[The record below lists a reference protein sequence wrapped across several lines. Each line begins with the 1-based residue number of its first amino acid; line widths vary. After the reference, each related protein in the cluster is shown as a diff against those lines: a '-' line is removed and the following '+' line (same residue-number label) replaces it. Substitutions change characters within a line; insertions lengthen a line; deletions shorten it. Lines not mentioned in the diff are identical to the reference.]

1 MNDADGDT
9 FAQYYFFMKKLLPI
23 ITAFLLCVFT
33 PKQNLKAQFLM
44 DMVDTTN
51 DIGKGLLDIY
61 KNYNH
66 IHIGGYIQPQ
76 YQVASL
82 PGTKSYNG
90 GDFSTYSDS
99 RFMLRRGRIRFDYVR
114 YAKNKLPLLQFVYQ
128 FDGTE
133 RGVFIR
139 DFWGR
144 IFDTKYQL
152 FSVTTGMFARPFGY
166 ELNLSSA
173 DRESPERGRMSQ
185 ILMKTERDIGAMV
198 SFEPRKKDNP
208 LHYFKLD
215 AGYFNGPGLT
225 ATTDYDS
232 YKDFIARASLKPYPV
247 SKNIFV
253 SAGFSFLQGG
263 LRQNTKYLY
272 TTNDNGSGK
281 NYTVDSSADNVGSH
295 LSRRY
300 RGADVQLKVKEK
312 NGQTELRG
320 EYWFG
325 KQPGSAAS
333 SETPSAPLNEPYY
346 LRNFNGAFV
355 YLLQSFG
362 KSKNQLGFKMD
373 FYDPN
378 KDVKNTEIGTA
389 ATNFLPADIKYTT
402 YSFGY
407 NYYVNENLK
416 FLCWYDLVKNEKTQL
431 TGYTGD
437 VKDNIFT
444 LRIQYRF

>member
-1 MNDADGDT
+1 MN
-9 FAQYYFFMKKLLPI
+9 KLLPRVA
-23 ITAFLLCVFT
+23 TVLLFPFLFSGSV
-33 PKQNLKAQFLM
+33 KAQFLM
-44 DMVDTTN
+44 DMVDTTK
-51 DIGKGLLDIY
+51 DMGKGLLDIY

-76 YQVASL
+76 YQVASEQ
-82 PGTKSYNG
+82 GTKSYNG
-90 GDFSTYSDS
+90 GDFSTYSDN

-114 YAKNKLPLLQFVYQ
+114 YAKNNVPSLQFVYQ

-152 FSVTTGMFARPFGY
+152 FSFTTGMFARPFGY
-166 ELNLSSA
+166 EVNLSSA

-185 ILMKTERDIGAMV
+185 ILMKTERDLGAMA

-215 AGYFNGPGLT
+215 AGYFNGQGLT

-247 SKNIFV
+247 TKNIFL
-253 SAGFSFLQGG
+253 SAGLSILQGG

-272 TTNDNGSGK
+272 TTHDNADGK
-281 NYTVDSSADNVGSH
+281 IYTVDSSDNNIGSH
-295 LSRRY
+295 LFRRY
-300 RGADVQLKVKEK
+300 RGADVQLKIKEK
-312 NGQTELRG
+312 AGQTDIRG

-325 KQPGSAAS
+325 KQPGSASS
-333 SETPSAPLNEPYY
+333 SETPSALLNEPYY
-346 LRNFNGAFV
+346 LRNFNGAFI

-362 KSKNQLGFKMD
+362 KSKNQIGFKMD

-378 KDVKNTEIGTA
+378 TDVKENEIGA
-389 ATNFLPADIKYTT
+389 SGTNFSPADIKYTT
-402 YSFGY
+402 FSFGY
-407 NYYVNENLK
+407 NHYFNENLK
-416 FLCWYDLVKNEKTQL
+416 LVCWYDLVKNEKTQL
-431 TGYTGD
+431 TGFTND
-437 VKDNIFT
+437 IKDNVFT
-444 LRIQYRF
+444 LRMQYRF

>member
-1 MNDADGDT
+1 MN
-9 FAQYYFFMKKLLPI
+9 KLLS
-23 ITAFLLCVFT
+23 ITSFCILLILI
-33 PKQNLKAQFLM
+33 PKQNLQAQFLM

-51 DIGKGLLDIY
+51 NIGKGLLDIY

-90 GDFSTYSDS
+90 GDFSTFSDS
-99 RFMLRRGRIRFDYVR
+99 RFMIRRGRIRFDYTR
-114 YAKNKLPLLQFVYQ
+114 YSKTNIPSVQFVYQ

-133 RGVFIR
+133 RGVFVR

-152 FSVTTGMFARPFGY
+152 FSVTTVIFARPFGY

-208 LHYFKLD
+208 LHFFKLD

-225 ATTDYDS
+225 TTTDYDS
-232 YKDFIARASLKPYPV
+232 FKDFITRASLKLYPI
-247 SKNIFV
+247 SKNVFV
-253 SAGFSFLQGG
+253 SAGLSLLQGG

-272 TTNDNGSGK
+272 TTNDVGSGK
-281 NYTVDSSADNVGSH
+281 IYTADSSAANIGSH
-295 LSRRY
+295 LARKY

-333 SETPSAPLNEPYY
+333 SETPAIPLNEPYY

-355 YLLQSFG
+355 YALQSFG
-362 KSKNQLGFKMD
+362 KSKNQIGFKAD

-378 KDVKNTEIGTA
+378 KDVKTSEIGA
-389 ATNFLPADIKYTT
+389 AGTNFSPADIKYTT

-416 FLCWYDLVKNEKTQL
+416 LLCWYDLIKNENTQL
-431 TGYTGD
+431 VGYTSD
-437 VKDNIFT
+437 VKDNILT